1 VPQDPNRIYFTWPDG
16 RFTYDCSGCGEC
28 CKGHG
33 IGLDAAGGQVD
44 DLVRLYPGLTPFLR
58 KRGATWT
65 AFNPRGQCWFLTG
78 EGLCRVERDH
88 GRDVKPASCRL
99 FPFNR
104 IFRMG
109 AWMIVDYNSVICPL
123 QVVAADDARGIAH
136 ASVVD
141 DIAATRDPAIV
152 GTELEDEDGQRFVTR
167 ERGIARACFAA
178 ADSASPDLAAAWSAQ
193 AREGVFEPARSR
205 MARALESLCGLRPA
219 VPAGATA
226 RAALWLTPSM
236 RFNELFGP
244 RDYAPRA
251 ELAQI
256 FADMWLAWMH
266 FVAQGAEL
274 AGRDLGLR
282 EATSIWSEQMPLCY
296 LAARWGQA
304 PTVEVGGF
312 VLPGDD
318 DIHDVVRGFIQAAM
332 ENRARR
338 RPLSELLEPLLA
350 PLSAAERVV
359 ASRMLAPLLPSI
371 RWRRLRTR

>member
-1 VPQDPNRIYFTWPDG
+1 VPHDPNRIYFTFPDR
-16 RFTYDCSGCGEC
+16 RFTYECNGCGAC
-28 CKGHG
+28 CKGLG
-33 IGLDAAGGQVD
+33 IGLDATGGQVD
-44 DLVRLYPGLTPFLR
+44 DLVRLYPGLTSFLR
-58 KRGATWT
+58 KRGAAWT

-88 GRDVKPASCRL
+88 GRAVKPASCRL

-123 QVVAADDARGIAH
+123 KAVAADDARGIAH
-136 ASVVD
+136 ASIVD
-141 DIAATRDPAIV
+141 DIAATSDPAIV
-152 GTELEDEDGQRFVTR
+152 GTELEDEDRFVTR
-167 ERGIARACFAA
+167 ERDIARICFAA
-178 ADSASPDLAAAWSAQ
+178 ADSASPDLAAVWSAQ
-193 AREGVFEPARSR
+193 AREGALEAARSR
-205 MARALESLCGLRPA
+205 VARALGSLCGVSPG
-219 VPAGATA
+219 VPAGDTA

-256 FADMWLAWMH
+256 FADLWLAWVH
-266 FVAQGAEL
+266 FLAQGAEL

-282 EATSIWSEQMPLCY
+282 EATSLWSEQMPLCY

-304 PTVEVGGF
+304 PTMEPGQVA
-312 VLPGDD
+312 LPGDAD
-318 DIHDVVRGFIQAAM
+318 PHDVVRGFARAAID
-332 ENRARR
+332 NRARR

-359 ASRMLAPLLPSI
+359 TSRMISPLLPGI
-371 RWRRLRTR
+371 RWRRPRLR